1 MIGDAKL
8 AAGGAA
14 LPNGKERNKNNVD
27 IESPCR
33 LKENKVPNFGER
45 RHLIFS
51 SLSLCLFFFW
61 LVRLLLC
68 ALNGHFRWRGCVRL
82 SLSLHAPS
90 MRRLFILIKYLFYYE
105 RSLSLSPAPLWIL
118 FFFFLFQQKR
128 KKGALSLY
136 TEVFRCIRLY
146 GSIRAGVA
154 VRCYFFEA
162 SEGLLGLFFCSSSAV
177 WPLSLMSI
185 TFFSCLRL

>member
-105 RSLSLSPAPLWIL
+105 RSLSLASSSMDS
-118 FFFFLFQQKR
+118 FFLSFCSNRRER
-128 KKGALSLY
+128 KEPCPCTQRFLDVYGYMEALGPASPSVVIFLRRLKG
-136 TEVFRCIRLY
+136 FW
-146 GSIRAGVA
+146 GSSFVHRVL
-154 VRCYFFEA
+154 C
-162 SEGLLGLFFCSSSAV
+162 GLF
-177 WPLSLMSI
+177 LL
-185 TFFSCLRL
+185 CL

>member
-51 SLSLCLFFFW
+51 SLSLSFFLTCSSP
-61 LVRLLLC
+61 LVRLKWSLPLTWVRAPFSFASRSQHATAVYSDQIFVLLRT
-68 ALNGHFRWRGCVRL
+68 F
-82 SLSLHAPS
+82 SLSRQL
-90 MRRLFILIKYLFYYE
+90 LYG
-105 RSLSLSPAPLWIL
+105 
-118 FFFFLFQQKR
+118 FFFFSFCSNRRER
-128 KKGALSLY
+128 KEPCPCTQRFLDVYGYMEALGPASPSVVIFLRRLKG
-136 TEVFRCIRLY
+136 FW
-146 GSIRAGVA
+146 GSSFVHRVL
-154 VRCYFFEA
+154 C
-162 SEGLLGLFFCSSSAV
+162 GLF
-177 WPLSLMSI
+177 LL
-185 TFFSCLRL
+185 CL

>member
-51 SLSLCLFFFW
+51 SLSLSFFLTCSSP
-61 LVRLLLC
+61 LVRLKWSLPLTWVRAPFSFASRSQHATAVYSDQIFVLLRT
-68 ALNGHFRWRGCVRL
+68 F
-82 SLSLHAPS
+82 SLSRQL
-90 MRRLFILIKYLFYYE
+90 LYG
-105 RSLSLSPAPLWIL
+105 
-118 FFFFLFQQKR
+118 FFFSFFLFQQKR